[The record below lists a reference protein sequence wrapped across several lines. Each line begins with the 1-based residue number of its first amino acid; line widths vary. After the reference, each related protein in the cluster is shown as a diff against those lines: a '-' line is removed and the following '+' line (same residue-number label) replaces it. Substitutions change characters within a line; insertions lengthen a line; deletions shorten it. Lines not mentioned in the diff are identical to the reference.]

1 MGLLDKVVKSEIE
14 KDERKTREEMSKL
27 SREELKKREDEDR
40 VMHRTP
46 FIRQGLM
53 EFLHAMEE
61 IGVEPLPLVVKRKQ
75 GFFSSKAYKVLRG
88 YYLCERFGKYRLFIS
103 ADGKYYTG
111 VEILTGNYRGSKE
124 VRNRSLLSF
133 PIVDRDS
140 IGNPPRMYLREFGN
154 IYEEEI
160 GEEEAVSMIADD
172 LLVQCSS
179 LKDTGRFDETVYFYP
194 DMHEALKKGDFETAV
209 TGLFSLYVSDNKKH
223 RDNLLKFKDR
233 KDFLDSL

>member
-46 FIRQGLM
+46 FIRQGLK

-103 ADGKYYTG
+103 SDGKY
-111 VEILTGNYRGSKE
+111 RGSEE
-124 VRNRSLLSF
+124 VRSRSLLSF
-133 PIVDRDS
+133 PIVDRES
-140 IGNPPRMYLREFGN
+140 FGNPPKMYLREFGN

-160 GEEEAVSMIADD
+160 GEEEAVSMIAND

-194 DMHEALKKGDFETAV
+194 DMHEALEKGDFETAV